1 MSATPDRVIPS
12 SASVLTSP
20 SSVPLC
26 VDLDGTLINTD
37 SLHEGLVALLKRNPL
52 YTFALPLWLAQ
63 GKSAF
68 KHNVALRAPLDVDAL
83 PYNDDVVALLKS
95 ERGRRPIV
103 LCTAAHERYAQ
114 AVSDRLGLFDRVFAT
129 GEINL
134 AAPEKVQLLVGE
146 YGERGFDYMGDHL
159 KDVGVFRAARRAIAV
174 NPAAPLRRRLAEIEN
189 LDRVIDGTPRGGVRA
204 WLRALRVHQWIKNLL
219 VFIPLAAAHR
229 VGDPRAVFATAA
241 AFVIYGLTASA
252 VYLLNDLVDLK
263 ADRVHPR
270 KRRRALASGAIS
282 IPAALAAIPALL
294 IVALVLAWKISPQLS
309 ALIALYF
316 LTSNAYAVRLKQVP
330 ILDSLVLAGLYTLR
344 VLAGAAAISV
354 TPSFWLLSFSI
365 FFFFSLAL
373 SKRHSELLEF
383 AKIDAEPAVGAQP
396 SRPSSALAIPGR
408 GYQRGDLTVIV
419 AEGTAS
425 GIAAVLLLALFI
437 NSESARGE
445 YRHPE
450 ALWLIC
456 PLVLYWVTKLWL
468 NSQRGQIE
476 DDPVVWAVEN
486 RVSRA
491 IVVLCLVLFVLA
503 I

>member
-1 MSATPDRVIPS
+1 M
-12 SASVLTSP
+12 TSP

-37 SLHEGLVALLKRNPL
+37 SLHEGLVVLLKRNPL
-52 YTFALPLWLAQ
+52 YAFALPFWLAR

-68 KHNVALRAPLDVDAL
+68 KSQVASHAPLDVDAL
-83 PYNDDVVALLKS
+83 PFNGEVLALLKS

-129 GEINL
+129 REFNL
-134 AAPEKVQLLVGE
+134 AGSEKVRTLVGE

-159 KDVGVFRAARRAIAV
+159 RDVGVFRAARSAIAV
-174 NPAAPLRRRLAEIEN
+174 NPGAALRRRLSQVEN
-189 LDRVIDGTPRGGVRA
+189 LDRVIDGTRRGGVRA

-219 VFIPLAAAHR
+219 VFIPLVAAHR
-229 VGDPRAVFATAA
+229 ARDPRAVLAAAA

-263 ADRVHPR
+263 ADRAHPR
-270 KRRRALASGAIS
+270 KRQRALASGAIS
-282 IPAALAAIPALL
+282 IPAALASIPLL
-294 IVALVLAWKISPQLS
+294 LGVSLVLAWQLSPQLA
-309 ALIALYF
+309 ALIAVYF
-316 LTSNAYAVRLKQVP
+316 FTSNIYAVRLKQVP

-354 TPSFWLLSFSI
+354 TPSFWLLAFSV

-373 SKRHSELLEF
+373 AKRHSELLEL
-383 AKIDAEPAVGAQP
+383 ADADGEPAGEAP
-396 SRPSSALAIPGR
+396 RASHRRSSDLAIPGR
-408 GYQRGDLTVIV
+408 GYNRGDLNVIV
-419 AEGTAS
+419 SEGTAS
-425 GIAAVLLLALFI
+425 GIAAVLVLALFI

-468 NSQRGQIE
+468 NSHRGQIE

-486 RVSRA
+486 RTSRA
-491 IVVLCLVLFVLA
+491 IVVLCFVLFVLA

>member
-1 MSATPDRVIPS
+1 
-12 SASVLTSP
+12 
-20 SSVPLC
+20 
-26 VDLDGTLINTD
+26 
-37 SLHEGLVALLKRNPL
+37 
-52 YTFALPLWLAQ
+52 
-63 GKSAF
+63 
-68 KHNVALRAPLDVDAL
+68 
-83 PYNDDVVALLKS
+83 
-95 ERGRRPIV
+95 
-103 LCTAAHERYAQ
+103 
-114 AVSDRLGLFDRVFAT
+114 
-129 GEINL
+129 
-134 AAPEKVQLLVGE
+134 
-146 YGERGFDYMGDHL
+146 
-159 KDVGVFRAARRAIAV
+159 
-174 NPAAPLRRRLAEIEN
+174 
-189 LDRVIDGTPRGGVRA
+189 
-204 WLRALRVHQWIKNLL
+204 
-219 VFIPLAAAHR
+219 
-229 VGDPRAVFATAA
+229 
-241 AFVIYGLTASA
+241 
-252 VYLLNDLVDLK
+252 
-263 ADRVHPR
+263 
-270 KRRRALASGAIS
+270 
-282 IPAALAAIPALL
+282 
-294 IVALVLAWKISPQLS
+294 
-309 ALIALYF
+309 
-316 LTSNAYAVRLKQVP
+316 
-330 ILDSLVLAGLYTLR
+330 
-344 VLAGAAAISV
+344 V

-383 AKIDAEPAVGAQP
+383 AEIDTESAAGAQP